1 MISQRHIKSV
11 IHQEEMK
18 MNEATSC
25 RPGLYHVI
33 TKNGAQSNL
42 GVSTKSE
49 KKKFYPYKS
58 FLEIINTKYVSSEN
72 RIRGQIN
79 NSLDWVSIK
88 DIETGCKWMNF
99 VRPLEEVQ
107 MKKTKMQEMPLDNEI
122 DPIENNK
129 YFPIECLSLS
139 FFLTVGILLFV
150 MGISL
155 SYIEHN
161 PKDKDAHIQENTV
174 LKETN
179 ELLTIENMLLSKKI
193 HDCDDTITRLTEQHK
208 AEAKQL
214 KERIYHINL
223 KHFKRQL
230 VAKIKGLEQYIKEL
244 REEHET
250 ETKKLKE
257 RIFIVNMCI
266 KPVLIYII
274 KTTFA
279 DIVAKIRDFDMET
292 VFRYIMKTNLA
303 DFFFLILRTY
313 AMKLIQK
320 SKSIITLIKNIL
332 NNENKNI
339 SVCLLHIFH
348 H

>member
-122 DPIENNK
+122 DPVENNK

-208 AEAKQL
+208 AEEKQL
-214 KERIYHINL
+214 KKRIYHINL
-223 KHFKRQL
+223 ENLEQEKYLDTL
-230 VAKIKGLEQYIKEL
+230 VAKIKDSEQCITKL
-244 REEHET
+244 TEEHKTET
-250 ETKKLKE
+250 FRNLLLKFIDKFRTKKLKE
-257 RIFIVNMCI
+257 I
-266 KPVLIYII
+266 
-274 KTTFA
+274 TFYLNWENFEEYCQY
-279 DIVAKIRDFDMET
+279 VHENCSGYVSKFT
-292 VFRYIMKTNLA
+292 KN
-303 DFFFLILRTY
+303 TY
-313 AMKLIQK
+313 HFNYF
-320 SKSIITLIKNIL
+320 ITLPEQNFSPKRKRGKRTK
-332 NNENKNI
+332 ENVKR
-339 SVCLLHIFH
+339 
-348 H
+348 